1 MHKIR
6 PFFLL
11 AIIFLS
17 FQAVPVAAIKTD
29 SDVLRDLNLDSKSI
43 ILIDTDRQKTILAK
57 NSDQQMPVASLTKI
71 MTALVALEK
80 RKLDET
86 VSISRDMIS
95 DLRDYVTIGL
105 QTGQQVTVEDLLY
118 ATLLPSA
125 GDAAQALA
133 ISTGGSMSGLA
144 EMMNQKAAELKLK
157 NTHFSNP
164 VGMNENNYS
173 TAEDFAIILQEALK
187 NQTFA
192 KIFETYDYKL
202 KSVNLTAEKTFSK
215 RDLIIGGKTGYT
227 ELAGRC
233 LASNTK
239 LNGVNYIL
247 ITLGAN
253 PESLNHIKDTE
264 KIYQYVKD
272 TYIEQ
277 EILQKD
283 EIVKTVAVTD
293 SKRKSL
299 GLKAEEGAKAVLHK
313 ELNRDSLTYKYE
325 GVETITQDIK
335 LGAKLGTY
343 SIFNGDEKLY
353 ETDVYL
359 RDEIEYYNYPL
370 IIATFVGGGILGVGL
385 IIAVFKIARSS
396 AKRR

>member
-133 ISTGGSMSGLA
+133 ISTGGSISGFA

-173 TAEDFAIILQEALK
+173 TAEDFGICFNILR
-187 NQTFA
+187 
-192 KIFETYDYKL
+192 DVM
-202 KSVNLTAEKTFSK
+202 SVVDFFIMSWLPTVILMSLNISENFSK
-215 RDLIIGGKTGYT
+215 REMTLQMV
-227 ELAGRC
+227 LSPMVA
-233 LASNTK
+233 LLSNTSPQWTRMSFSPTSFSIR
-239 LNGVNYIL
+239 GMRVF
-247 ITLGAN
+247 
-253 PESLNHIKDTE
+253 
-264 KIYQYVKD
+264 
-272 TYIEQ
+272 
-277 EILQKD
+277 
-283 EIVKTVAVTD
+283 
-293 SKRKSL
+293 SK
-299 GLKAEEGAKAVLHK
+299 
-313 ELNRDSLTYKYE
+313 
-325 GVETITQDIK
+325 
-335 LGAKLGTY
+335 
-343 SIFNGDEKLY
+343 
-353 ETDVYL
+353 
-359 RDEIEYYNYPL
+359 
-370 IIATFVGGGILGVGL
+370 
-385 IIAVFKIARSS
+385 
-396 AKRR
+396 